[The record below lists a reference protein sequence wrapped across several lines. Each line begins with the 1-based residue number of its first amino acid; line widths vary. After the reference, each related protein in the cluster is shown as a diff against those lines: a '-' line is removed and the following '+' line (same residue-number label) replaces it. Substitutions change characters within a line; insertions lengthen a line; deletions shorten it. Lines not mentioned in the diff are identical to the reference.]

1 MGSNL
6 ATCAGARGAFA
17 WRNAVLLASSLA
29 AVSSFVAQRAPWN
42 EAPFTNVGSEIAP
55 VSAQGGAAPIP
66 ALVTGTDGEEFF
78 ALELRSP
85 PGPDGKPVAARQV
98 GVACLRRSFD
108 EVVQLELEARFF
120 EERTRL
126 HCIETRGPRG
136 VELVWREWRAG
147 DGRTLHARLV
157 GERVELVD
165 WGRLEAL
172 RSNFQAPAGLVWPL
186 EAIERARTRGGLEAW
201 SSAPMLRFEPAG
213 RRVEKL
219 RVSWDEAASAEAVEG
234 RAANGCARWFG
245 ADGAQAGEF
254 TFVGGA
260 LREFRWQGGELVA
273 RAVDAEEFARRIR
286 EHEDSLVER

>member
-1 MGSNL
+1 
-6 ATCAGARGAFA
+6 
-17 WRNAVLLASSLA
+17 VLLAWSLA
-29 AVSSFVAQRAPWN
+29 AVSSFVARRAPRD
-42 EAPFTNVGSEIAP
+42 EASGSDVGAQSAP
-55 VSAQGGAAPIP
+55 VSSQASAAPIPPLIPVPIPAPIP
-66 ALVTGTDGEEFF
+66 ALRTGVDGEEFF

-85 PGPDGKPVAARQV
+85 PGPGGKPVAARPV
-98 GVACLRRSFD
+98 GVACLRRGFD

-147 DGRTLHARLV
+147 DGRTLHARHV

-201 SSAPMLRFEPAG
+201 SSTPMLRFDPAG
-213 RRVEKL
+213 RRVEEL
-219 RVSWDEAASAEAVEG
+219 RVRWDEAAPADSGEA

-245 ADGAQAGEF
+245 VDGAQAGEF
-254 TFVGGA
+254 TFVDGA

-273 RAVDAEEFARRIR
+273 RSVDAEEFARRIR